1 MTPPLHLDGK
11 TILITGA
18 AGGIGAAS
26 AAALHARGANIVLA
40 DLRQDAVDKVAEY
53 LGRTRTLP
61 LTVDVTDRRSL
72 AAAVEQSV
80 DRFGSLGVVFANAGI
95 AADPPATIATINPD
109 EFERIIEVD
118 LLGVWRTVRAALP
131 HIINSRGHVLVTAST
146 YAYFNGTVNAPYAM
160 SKAGVEQFGR
170 ALRTELAIHG
180 ATAGVLYPGWVKTP
194 IARAAFGDN
203 DLVTRMREQLYPR
216 FLGTAIHPDKVAARV
231 ASGIEK
237 RSPRIVVPRR
247 WEPISALRGIVNPL
261 TDRALDR
268 NTELHGLLR
277 QLETRTGKQPALCS
291 PHGAGGAHDE

>member
-1 MTPPLHLDGK
+1 VTPPLLLADK

-40 DLRQDAVDKVAEY
+40 DLTQDAVDKVADQ

-61 LTVDVTDRRSL
+61 LAVDVTDSRSL
-72 AAAVEQSV
+72 AEAVEQSV
-80 DRFGSLGVVFANAGI
+80 DRFGSLDVVFANAGI
-95 AADPPATIATINPD
+95 AADPPATVATIDPG
-109 EFERIIEVD
+109 EFERIVEVD

-131 HIINSRGHVLVTAST
+131 HIIGSRGHVLVTASV

-160 SKAGVEQFGR
+160 SKAGVEQLGR

-203 DLVTRMREQLYPR
+203 DLVTRMREQLYPT
-216 FLGTAIHPDKVAARV
+216 FLGSAIHPDAVAARV
-231 ASGIEK
+231 ADGIEK
-237 RSPRIVVPRR
+237 RSPRIMVPRR
-247 WEPISALRGIVNPL
+247 WEPISALRGILNPL
-261 TDRALDR
+261 TDLLLDR
-268 NTELHGLLR
+268 NTKLHDLLR
-277 QLETRTGKQPALCS
+277 ELETRTGKQTTLCS
-291 PHGAGGAHDE
+291 AHNDSGAHDE

>member
-1 MTPPLHLDGK
+1 VTPPLHLDGK

-40 DLRQDAVDKVAEY
+40 DLTQHAVDKVAEY
-53 LGRTRTLP
+53 LGHTRTLP
-61 LTVDVTDRRSL
+61 LAVDVTDRRSL
-72 AAAVEQSV
+72 AEAIAQSV
-80 DRFGSLGVVFANAGI
+80 NRFGRLDVVFANAGI
-95 AADPPATIATINPD
+95 AADPPATIATIDPD

-131 HIINSRGHVLVTAST
+131 HIINTRGHVLVTASI

-160 SKAGVEQFGR
+160 SKAGVEQFAR

-194 IARAAFGDN
+194 IAQAAFGDN
-203 DLVTRMREQLYPR
+203 DLVTQMREQLYPR

-261 TDRALDR
+261 TDLALDR

-277 QLETRTGKQPALCS
+277 QLETRTGK
-291 PHGAGGAHDE
+291 

>member
-1 MTPPLHLDGK
+1 VTPSLSLADK

-40 DLRQDAVDKVAEY
+40 DLTQDAVDKVADQ

-61 LTVDVTDRRSL
+61 LAVDVTDSRSL
-72 AAAVEQSV
+72 AEAVEQTV
-80 DRFGSLGVVFANAGI
+80 DRFGSLNVVFANAGI
-95 AADPPATIATINPD
+95 AADPPATVATIDPG

-118 LLGVWRTVRAALP
+118 LLGVWRTARAALP
-131 HIINSRGHVLVTAST
+131 HIISSRGHVLVTASV

-203 DLVTRMREQLYPR
+203 DLVTRMREQLYPT
-216 FLGTAIHPDKVAARV
+216 FLGSAIHPDTVATRV
-231 ASGIEK
+231 ADGIEK
-237 RSPRIVVPRR
+237 RSPRIMVPRR

-261 TDRALDR
+261 TDLLLDR
-268 NTELHGLLR
+268 NTKLHNLLR
-277 QLETRTGKQPALCS
+277 ELETRTGKQTTPCS
-291 PHGAGGAHDE
+291 AHNDSGAHDE

>member
-1 MTPPLHLDGK
+1 VTPPLHLDGK

-40 DLRQDAVDKVAEY
+40 DLTQHAVDKVAEY
-53 LGRTRTLP
+53 LGHTRTLP
-61 LTVDVTDRRSL
+61 LAVDVTDRRSL
-72 AAAVEQSV
+72 AEAIAQSV
-80 DRFGSLGVVFANAGI
+80 NRFGRLDVVFASAGI
-95 AADPPATIATINPD
+95 AADPPATIATIDPD

-131 HIINSRGHVLVTAST
+131 HVINTRGHVLVTASI

-160 SKAGVEQFGR
+160 SKAGVEQFAR

-194 IARAAFGDN
+194 IAQAAFGDN
-203 DLVTRMREQLYPR
+203 DLVTQMREQLYPR

-261 TDRALDR
+261 TDLALDR

-277 QLETRTGKQPALCS
+277 QLETRTGK
-291 PHGAGGAHDE
+291 

>member
-1 MTPPLHLDGK
+1 VTPPLHLDGK

-40 DLRQDAVDKVAEY
+40 DLTQHAVDKVAEY
-53 LGRTRTLP
+53 LGHTRTLP
-61 LTVDVTDRRSL
+61 LAVDVTDRRSL
-72 AAAVEQSV
+72 AEAIAQSV
-80 DRFGSLGVVFANAGI
+80 NRFGRLDVVFANAGI
-95 AADPPATIATINPD
+95 AADPPATIATIDPD

-131 HIINSRGHVLVTAST
+131 HVINTRGHVLVTASI

-160 SKAGVEQFGR
+160 SKAGVEQFAR

-194 IARAAFGDN
+194 IAQAAFGDN
-203 DLVTRMREQLYPR
+203 DLVTQMREQLYPR

-261 TDRALDR
+261 TDLALDR

-277 QLETRTGKQPALCS
+277 QLETRTGK
-291 PHGAGGAHDE
+291 

>member
-1 MTPPLHLDGK
+1 VTLSLSLADK

-40 DLRQDAVDKVAEY
+40 DLTQDAVDKVADQI
-53 LGRTRTLP
+53 GRTRTLP
-61 LTVDVTDRRSL
+61 LAVDVTDSRSL
-72 AAAVEQSV
+72 AEAVEQSV
-80 DRFGSLGVVFANAGI
+80 DRFGSLDVVFANAGI
-95 AADPPATIATINPD
+95 AADPPATVATIDPG

-118 LLGVWRTVRAALP
+118 LLGVWRTARAALP
-131 HIINSRGHVLVTAST
+131 HIISSRGHVLVTASV

-194 IARAAFGDN
+194 ITRAAFGDN
-203 DLVTRMREQLYPR
+203 DLVTRMREQLYPT
-216 FLGTAIHPDKVAARV
+216 FLGSAIHPDTVAARV
-231 ASGIEK
+231 ADGIEK
-237 RSPRIVVPRR
+237 RSPRIMVPRR

-261 TDRALDR
+261 TDLLLDR
-268 NTELHGLLR
+268 NTKLHDLLR
-277 QLETRTGKQPALCS
+277 ELETRTGKQTTPCS
-291 PHGAGGAHDE
+291 AHNDSGAHDE

>member
-40 DLRQDAVDKVAEY
+40 DLAQDAVDKVAAQ
-53 LGRTRTLP
+53 LGHTRTLP
-61 LTVDVTDRRSL
+61 LPVDVTDRRSL
-72 AAAVEQSV
+72 AAAVEQSMNQ
-80 DRFGSLGVVFANAGI
+80 FGSLDVVFANAGI
-95 AADPPATIATINPD
+95 AADPPATIATIDPGD
-109 EFERIIEVD
+109 FERIIEID

-131 HIINSRGHVLVTAST
+131 HIINSRGHVLVTASI

-170 ALRTELAIHG
+170 ALRTELAIHR

-203 DLVTRMREQLYPR
+203 DLVTKMRRQLYPQY
-216 FLGTAIHPDKVAARV
+216 LATAIHPDEVATRV

-237 RSPRIVVPRR
+237 RSARIMVPRR
-247 WEPISALRGIVNPL
+247 WEPISALRGILNPL

-277 QLETRTGKQPALCS
+277 QLETRTRN
-291 PHGAGGAHDE
+291 